1 MRWSL
6 PWQKHSKS
14 HGKDSR
20 KKARDLRIET
30 LEDKVLLSVDTW
42 VGGGSN
48 NHWSNAANW
57 QAGVA
62 PSAGDQLIFQGTAL
76 TSTQNDFTAGTSFQS
91 LEFQSNNFSIAGNSF
106 TVTGSITT
114 DSGVSGTAISAPVAL
129 SGSVSA
135 SVAAGESLSLSG
147 AVSGTGS
154 LTTTASGTL
163 SLAASN
169 SYSGGTTIDAG
180 MVSFASGG
188 LGSSGTITLGG
199 TSTLQWSG
207 SNTQDISS
215 RLALASAAAATLDT
229 ESNTVTLATGFGGSS
244 TASLTKAGSGTLI
257 LTGSEGY
264 SGGTTISSGTLQVG
278 NPPMQMTGSLGSGP
292 IVDNG
297 ALAIDV
303 SGTTTIAGAI
313 SGSGTLT
320 QSGYMMSGGTVVL
333 TGTNT
338 FSGAVSVGSYCTLQV
353 GSGGTSGTLGSGGVS
368 GSGTLTF
375 DSSSTQTVSNVLSGG
390 LALTQ
395 EGTGAL
401 VLTGSNSYTGSTT
414 VNSGSTLRLG
424 GSSVLPDGSGAVAV
438 TVNGTLDLNG
448 YSPTLPGLSGSGT
461 VTTSVAGLA
470 TLSVGNTNLSSTF
483 GGVIQDG
490 SGQLALTKA
499 GTGTLILTGSNTFS
513 GGTTINS
520 GGTLQLGN
528 PPSQAT
534 GSLGSGPI
542 VDNGTLAVEVSGTT
556 TIAGAISGSGALTQS
571 GYMMSGGTLV
581 LTAANSYSGA
591 TTVNSYCTLQVGSGG
606 TSGSL
611 GSGGVSGSGTL
622 TFDSSSTQTVANVL
636 SGGLNLTQEGSGALV
651 LSGSNSYTG
660 NTTVNLG
667 STLRLG
673 GSSVLPDGSGAVAV
687 TVNGTLDLNGYSPT
701 LPGLSGS
708 GTITTSVAGLATLSV
723 GNTNLSCTFG
733 GVIQNGSGQLAL
745 TKTGTGTLTITGSNT
760 YSGTTTISSGT
771 LQLGNPPS
779 QMTGSLGSG
788 PVVDNGALNV
798 EVSGTTTIAGAISG
812 SGTLTQSSYM
822 MSSGT
827 LVLTGSNSFSGAVSV
842 GSNCTLQVGSGG
854 TGGTLGSG
862 GVSGSGT
869 VVFDLSSTLTVGRH
883 LSSSLALTVEGTGVV
898 VLTGSNTY
906 SGNTVIDSGATLQV
920 GSGGTAGTLGTS
932 GVSGSGT
939 LAFNR
944 SDSPTIAN
952 TLSGSLSLA
961 QQGTGILILTA
972 GNSFTGTT
980 TVNSGGTLQV
990 GAGGTAGTLGSGG
1003 VSGAGTLVFDRSDSP
1018 TVGNAL
1024 SGSLSLTQAGS
1035 GVLLLTG
1042 SSNSFSGATTVNSGG
1057 TLRLGGAG
1065 VLPNAS
1071 GDGTVTVNGTLD
1083 LNGYSPTLA
1092 GLAGSGTVTSS
1103 ATGSLTL
1110 SAGGN
1115 NQPSTFSGVIQNGSS
1130 TLALT
1135 KVGSG
1140 TLVLTGTNTF
1150 SQGTAVSSGTLQVG
1164 AGGTAGTLGSGGV
1177 SG

>member
-76 TSTQNDFTAGTSFQS
+76 TSTQNDLTAGTSFQS

-313 SGSGTLT
+313 SGSGALT

-438 TVNGTLDLNG
+438 TVNGTLDLDG

-708 GTITTSVAGLATLSV
+708 GTITTSVCRAGHV
-723 GNTNLSCTFG
+723 ER
-733 GVIQNGSGQLAL
+733 GQH
-745 TKTGTGTLTITGSNT
+745 
-760 YSGTTTISSGT
+760 
-771 LQLGNPPS
+771 Q
-779 QMTGSLGSG
+779 
-788 PVVDNGALNV
+788 PVMHFRRRDP
-798 EVSGTTTIAGAISG
+798 E
-812 SGTLTQSSYM
+812 
-822 MSSGT
+822 
-827 LVLTGSNSFSGAVSV
+827 
-842 GSNCTLQVGSGG
+842 
-854 TGGTLGSG
+854 
-862 GVSGSGT
+862 
-869 VVFDLSSTLTVGRH
+869 
-883 LSSSLALTVEGTGVV
+883 
-898 VLTGSNTY
+898 
-906 SGNTVIDSGATLQV
+906 
-920 GSGGTAGTLGTS
+920 
-932 GVSGSGT
+932 
-939 LAFNR
+939 
-944 SDSPTIAN
+944 
-952 TLSGSLSLA
+952 
-961 QQGTGILILTA
+961 
-972 GNSFTGTT
+972 
-980 TVNSGGTLQV
+980 
-990 GAGGTAGTLGSGG
+990 
-1003 VSGAGTLVFDRSDSP
+1003 
-1018 TVGNAL
+1018 
-1024 SGSLSLTQAGS
+1024 
-1035 GVLLLTG
+1035 
-1042 SSNSFSGATTVNSGG
+1042 
-1057 TLRLGGAG
+1057 RLG
-1065 VLPNAS
+1065 
-1071 GDGTVTVNGTLD
+1071 
-1083 LNGYSPTLA
+1083 PT
-1092 GLAGSGTVTSS
+1092 G
-1103 ATGSLTL
+1103 
-1110 SAGGN
+1110 
-1115 NQPSTFSGVIQNGSS
+1115 PD
-1130 TLALT
+1130 
-1135 KVGSG
+1135 
-1140 TLVLTGTNTF
+1140 
-1150 SQGTAVSSGTLQVG
+1150 
-1164 AGGTAGTLGSGGV
+1164 
-1177 SG
+1177 